1 MAGKKRTRNGQVKI
15 TAEAQ
20 DPKSTTEDVSMTDS
34 TPPCSQPQVPSTTST
49 EDPSKS
55 SNSMPPPRRPDGPA
69 KKSRSDTKAPQKDPQ
84 KRIPTPNPK
93 ARHGQHQ
100 KHQKLRKLPPN
111 ASISRRPLLHPAIP
125 NPFSTATSPKIMYIK
140 ASTPYVPA
148 LKRIR
153 HLLDEIT
160 KREKQSLAARMK
172 MKRKDGNLRA
182 AEVERA
188 IAEDEARSGGGV
200 ISGSFSAKDGEKERV
215 YLKATGRAIPRALE
229 LGVAFQA
236 EAECVVRVEM
246 GSVKAIDDIEM
257 RETGDDAGG
266 ADEGEEVPET
276 RIRSVSSVT
285 VSIGFK

>member
-1 MAGKKRTRNGQVKI
+1 MAGKKRTRNGQVKPI
-15 TAEAQ
+15 AEAY
-20 DPKSTTEDVSMTDS
+20 DPESATGDVSMTDV
-34 TPPCSQPQVPSTTST
+34 TPPCAQPQSLSTTST
-49 EDPSKS
+49 EDPTKS
-55 SNSMPPPRRPDGPA
+55 SNSMPPLRRPDAHA
-69 KKSRSDTKAPQKDPQ
+69 KKSQSATKPPQKEPQ
-84 KRIPTPNPK
+84 KPNPTRTSK
-93 ARHGQHQ
+93 ARHGHRE
-100 KHQKLRKLPPN
+100 KYQKLPKLPPN

-125 NPFSTATSPKIMYIK
+125 NPFSAASSPKIMYIK

-153 HLLDEIT
+153 HLLEEIT

-182 AEVERA
+182 ADVERS
-188 IAEDEARSGGGV
+188 IAEDKARSGGV
-200 ISGSFSAKDGEKERV
+200 SSTKEGEKEKV

-257 RETGDDAGG
+257 RETEGDAGDM
-266 ADEGEEVPET
+266 DEGGEVPET
-276 RIRSVSSVT
+276 RIRSVSSMT